1 MEDSKL
7 IYAPVIITTLCRY
20 EHFKRCVESLA
31 RCTGA
36 DKTELYVGLDA
47 PVKENHKDGYQKI
60 NQYVDT
66 IIGFK
71 AVHVFRRDVNYGPV
85 KNDLDLKKQVE
96 KRFDRYIS
104 TEDDNEFSPN
114 FLVYMNKGL
123 ELYKDD
129 PKVLAICGYSYPFDH
144 WKNIRGYEYNAYPI
158 HAFCAWGVG
167 CWVKKRISSFV
178 NSESAYQVIH
188 SWRLVYKMFRKKQ
201 HITIHRLLFR
211 NKTAYGDLIIRVYC
225 ALNDVYCIFPSLSK
239 VRNYGFDGS
248 GLNCKTNSLYVRQEI
263 DTQPYFEFDNF
274 EIREYE
280 PLKKIQDKEYGG
292 TWINRRMCEV
302 EYLFFRMFGA
312 NITDIRRFFRR
323 KICK

>member
-1 MEDSKL
+1 MK
-7 IYAPVIITTLCRY
+7 
-20 EHFKRCVESLA
+20 K
-31 RCTGA
+31 
-36 DKTELYVGLDA
+36 K
-47 PVKENHKDGYQKI
+47 
-60 NQYVDT
+60 
-66 IIGFK
+66 
-71 AVHVFRRDVNYGPV
+71 
-85 KNDLDLKKQVE
+85 DLDLKKQVE

-114 FLVYMNKGL
+114 FLVYMSKGL

-211 NKTAYGDLIIRVYC
+211 NKTAYGDLMIRVYC

-302 EYLFFRMFGA
+302 EYLFFRMFNYVA
-312 NITDIRRFFRR
+312 SCAYNIKTYKEFKENLKHEFIENDIKRVKSLKYKNFFFQEKIKLFALKYKLWLIFWFKYKR
-323 KICK
+323 KSKI

>member
-1 MEDSKL
+1 MGS
-7 IYAPVIITTLCRY
+7 
-20 EHFKRCVESLA
+20 
-31 RCTGA
+31 G
-36 DKTELYVGLDA
+36 
-47 PVKENHKDGYQKI
+47 
-60 NQYVDT
+60 
-66 IIGFK
+66 
-71 AVHVFRRDVNYGPV
+71 
-85 KNDLDLKKQVE
+85 
-96 KRFDRYIS
+96 
-104 TEDDNEFSPN
+104 
-114 FLVYMNKGL
+114 
-123 ELYKDD
+123 
-129 PKVLAICGYSYPFDH
+129 VLG
-144 WKNIRGYEYNAYPI
+144 
-158 HAFCAWGVG
+158 
-167 CWVKKRISSFV
+167 KKRISSFV

-211 NKTAYGDLIIRVYC
+211 NKTAYGDLMIRVYC

-302 EYLFFRMFGA
+302 EYLFLECLVLILLIFVDFSVERFVNENIGYYWSRRDGA
-312 NITDIRRFFRR
+312 YYL
-323 KICK
+323 